1 MEHSTLGASS
11 AERWINCPGSVA
23 LIERINPPRIETGY
37 AQEGTQA
44 HKVCEDF
51 LAGVKD
57 TWELILEGATLE
69 MLEGAALYQ
78 ETIRGLKHKNAVLH
92 IEQKL
97 RIPYDAKAFGTAD
110 CVIVNPDFLHVV
122 DFKFGMKEVEVDNNP
137 QLLFYGLGALF
148 ALPKRLQKKIENVSI
163 TIVQP
168 RAQHWEGP
176 VRSVS
181 MLTAQLLEWGEK
193 VLKPAMEATRK
204 PNAPCVAGPWC
215 GYCPVFIHCPIN
227 GRLPASEDFIHE
239 APAELPVVETLSLE
253 RVAGVL
259 AHAKRVEEWI
269 DAVRAHALGL
279 LCSGTEIAG
288 WKLVAGRN
296 SRGWANDAAAVERF
310 GEAAYQPRKLISP
323 AQAEKLKLDLTDL
336 VVTYPG
342 NPTIAPEA
350 DKRQSLKQSAQK
362 DFS

>member
-1 MEHSTLGASS
+1 MQHSTLGASS

-23 LIERINPPRIETGY
+23 LIERINPPRQETGY
-37 AQEGTQA
+37 AREGTQA

-51 LAGVKD
+51 LQGKD
-57 TWELILEGATLE
+57 TWELVFEGATDD
-69 MLEGAALYQ
+69 MIDGAELYGS
-78 ETIRGLKHKNAVLH
+78 TIDGLKHAKGRVL

-97 RIPYDAKAFGTAD
+97 RIPYDEKAFGTAD
-110 CVIVNPDFLHVV
+110 CVIANPDFLHVV
-122 DFKFGMKEVEVDNNP
+122 DYKFGMKPVEVDNNP
-137 QLLFYGLGALF
+137 QLLFYGLGAFF
-148 ALPKRLQKKIENVSI
+148 ALAKTVQKKIENVSI

-176 VRSVS
+176 VRAVS
-181 MLTAQLLEWGEK
+181 MRTDQLLAWGEN

-204 PNAPCVAGPWC
+204 PDAPCNAGPWC

-239 APAELPVVETLSLE
+239 TPAELPAPETLTLE

-269 DAVRAHALGL
+269 DAVRSHALAL
-279 LCSGTEIAG
+279 LSTGTEIPG

-296 SRGWANDAAAVERF
+296 SRGWANEAAAVERF
-310 GEAAYQPRKLISP
+310 GEKAYQPRKLISP

-342 NPTIAPEA
+342 NPTIAPES